1 MAGQPGRR
9 VARLVAR
16 CGYLREPELPECGLI
31 VGIYN
36 PGNQDSHHD
45 IENPTGGGVDAKNM
59 KGRVE
64 ERTKF
69 LCLQHHIIY
78 AKAYAEQV
86 HKGLGA

>member
-1 MAGQPGRR
+1 
-9 VARLVAR
+9 
-16 CGYLREPELPECGLI
+16 
-31 VGIYN
+31 
-36 PGNQDSHHD
+36 
-45 IENPTGGGVDAKNM
+45 M